1 MQHGIISNV
10 SSFLFIAYLPTL
22 RRKSKKLLLFSG
34 IIVIV
39 SALTIGCSGDSAN
52 TTQPEIYFPVQKE
65 VLAWHLLVPLEGEL
79 LLDDN
84 GRLRVMG
91 DLILWPYG
99 YSLNTEGKKIWV
111 INDKGQRTVRVGDR
125 IR

>member
-1 MQHGIISNV
+1 MP
-10 SSFLFIAYLPTL
+10 SSHLPL
-22 RRKSKKLLLFSG
+22 LLRKSKNLLLFPC
-34 IIVIV
+34 ILVIV
-39 SALTIGCSGDSAN
+39 AALTISCSG
-52 TTQPEIYFPVQKE
+52 TTGTAQPEIYFPVQKE
-65 VLAWHLLVPLEGEL
+65 VQMWRLLQTLEGEL

-99 YSLNTEGKKIWV
+99 YSLKTEGKKIWV